1 MSDNRISEL
10 SKRFNR
16 HTTKGGGRP
25 PETTKTRER
34 KSFYL
39 DSDLVARLDQAY
51 RTMNHD
57 LFPQQLSK
65 STFLE
70 TIMERGLG
78 DIDALKTVFSQLSD
92 SE

>member
-1 MSDNRISEL
+1 MSDSRISEL
-10 SKRFNR
+10 SKRFSR
-16 HTTKGGGRP
+16 HATKGGGRP

-39 DSDLVARLDQAY
+39 DSDLVNRLDQAY
-51 RTMNHD
+51 RTLNHD
-57 LFPQQLSK
+57 LFPQQISK

-70 TIMERGLG
+70 TILERGLTN
-78 DIDALKTVFSQLSD
+78 IDELKTVLSQISD